1 MDHFNRTRFSSRVLG
16 AALLLAQ
23 AVAAHAQSE
32 ATLYAPEP
40 PANSAYVR
48 VIHLSSE
55 KALDLVVD
63 GDRRV
68 GNLAGTKPS
77 DYLVLAAG
85 KHTLALKRPGNP
97 SELVSMTMS
106 LESGRAFTVAVTA
119 LRQDA
124 KPLVFEDKANSNML
138 KAGLTV
144 YHLDA
149 KAGPVDVLTAD
160 GKTTVFSN
168 LAPDTSRN
176 ISVNPIKV
184 ELMVARTGTRSAM
197 ARATVAMSPGGT
209 YSFLI
214 LPGAG
219 GKPVAQAVQNKVERY
234 SGK

>member
-1 MDHFNRTRFSSRVLG
+1 MIHSSWNRFSSRALG
-16 AALLLAQ
+16 AALLLTQ
-23 AVAAHAQSE
+23 VVAAHAQSE
-32 ATLYAPEP
+32 GTLYAPEP

-55 KALDLVVD
+55 RPLDLLVD
-63 GDRRV
+63 GARRV
-68 GNLAGTKPS
+68 DNLESDRAS
-77 DYLVLAAG
+77 DYLVLSAG
-85 KHTLALKRPGNP
+85 KHALALQRLGNP
-97 SELVSMTMS
+97 AALVSVTMS
-106 LESGRAFTVAVTA
+106 VESGRAYTVAFTT
-119 LRQDA
+119 LRKDA

-138 KAGLTV
+138 KAGLTA

-160 GKTTVFSN
+160 GNTVVFSN
-168 LAPDTSRN
+168 IAPGTSRG

-184 ELMVARTGTRSAM
+184 TLMVTRTGSKSAM

-234 SGK
+234 SGN